1 MKFVFPIL
9 AILIC
14 GAAAYYSFT
23 LSDKFQEYQDARLLA
38 ISTNKTVTA
47 SADKADIEIEEEQRL
62 LEESKKNLDIV
73 TASVQALESDA
84 TRLRNE
90 LAKVEADLAAQDLD
104 KEQLNDALKEVQQ
117 IFVDMNFGGDV
128 TIDNLTEKIAEIDED
143 IKGKRAKMEEID
155 ALIDGAKKSLA
166 AKQEDVARLVARRD
180 ARDTRISQNAMEA
193 RVTAVDSDWGFL
205 VIGAGANSGFTP
217 LTTLLVQRDG
227 RLIGKVNPSAIEPT
241 QTIAEIDFKTISPGV
256 RIQPGDS
263 VILAKPVSN

>member
-9 AILIC
+9 AILVC
-14 GAAAYYSFT
+14 GASAYYSFT
-23 LSDKFQEYQDARLLA
+23 LSEKFQEYQDARLLA

-47 SADKADIEIEEEQRL
+47 SAEKDEAKIVEEERL

-84 TRLRNE
+84 TRLKNE
-90 LAKVEADLAAQDLD
+90 LVKVDADLAAQDVE
-104 KEQLNDALKEVQQ
+104 KEQLNNALKEVQQ
-117 IFVDMNFGGDV
+117 IFADMKLGDDV
-128 TIDNLTEKIAEIDED
+128 NIDNLADKIGEIDED
-143 IKGKRAKMEEID
+143 IKTKRAKMEELE

-166 AKQEDVARLVARRD
+166 GKQEDVARLVAKEG

-217 LTTLLVQRDG
+217 QTTLLVKRDG

-263 VILAKPVSN
+263 VILAKPASN